1 MASKSDSGNER
12 PTSVFVLLPC
22 QQIPTLN
29 LFAPSISPHFFHLV
43 LFCKQVRFM
52 TEIVFKLV
60 FKRWGRLI
68 SGVSKSILYSSG
80 RLVLRLVLLS
90 IVCKRSCKIGFTL
103 KVTSAPLCSSKGK
116 YLQNWIISPKPCS
129 SYAKNCLP
137 FKLCLPSQIRLTL
150 AGATVHAFFL
160 KRHYCKFKPSSKL
173 PCKRWGR
180 ENLA

>member
-1 MASKSDSGNER
+1 
-12 PTSVFVLLPC
+12 
-22 QQIPTLN
+22 
-29 LFAPSISPHFFHLV
+29 
-43 LFCKQVRFM
+43 M
-52 TEIVFKLV
+52 TEIVSKLV
-60 FKRWGRLI
+60 FKRWGRPI

-90 IVCKRSCKIGFTL
+90 IVCRRACKIGFTL

-150 AGATVHAFFL
+150 AGATIHTFFL
-160 KRHYCKFKPSSKL
+160 NATHIISSVPLNCLARDGEGKSWHKPQHN
-173 PCKRWGR
+173 RT
-180 ENLA
+180 